1 VNARSILPLDSI
13 NPYFLTPQVPS
24 NMTTDMLGGSG
35 VDITPWGELLIP
47 YYQHTVLRTQEHG
60 QLWVQLDI
68 TGLAPRDMDPSRGK
82 ALGLDREGQKL
93 VQLLLRQEKDTNEL
107 SIEDIQ
113 IVSRA
118 ERVQPYRMKCGRL
131 AMVQTFFDPQEW
143 DDYGRFGTW
152 ERTKNLVTGKISD
165 MQHSQFVL
173 PLAILLAFGVVM
185 LRWWRQ
191 KREQEKTLVLDDA
204 ETALLSSE
212 YTDAPPAYTDIPVIK
227 IEEYD

>member
-1 VNARSILPLDSI
+1 MPA
-13 NPYFLTPQVPS
+13 
-24 NMTTDMLGGSG
+24 NMTTDMLGEFG

-47 YYQHTVLRTQEHG
+47 YYEHTVLRTQEYG

-82 ALGLDREGQKL
+82 ALGLDKEGQKL
-93 VQLLLRQEKDTNEL
+93 VQLLLRQDKDTNEL

-143 DDYGRFGTW
+143 DDYGRIGTW
-152 ERTKNLVTGKISD
+152 ERTLNLVTGKIDEFLSD
-165 MQHSQFVL
+165 MQQRPFL
-173 PLAILLAFGVVM
+173 LILAFILLFGVM
-185 LRWWRQ
+185 TLQQWFHKRQ
-191 KREQEKTLVLDDA
+191 VAKYLAANDA